1 MQLSEA
7 EEKERGGAE
16 KLIFDHE
23 NAIEELKEAH
33 QHHVS
38 TEIDR
43 MSKHHSAEV
52 SDLKMQLS
60 GTNDDNSTEG
70 HWKSRAL
77 ELEKALLEAKLL
89 GEKAFSEIRQIQ
101 STQQE
106 QVRDEDKYEALESEI
121 EDLKRQR
128 ASQVYEMGQN
138 RIRFALDSRRRND
151 VLQMELASLKSA
163 RQDARK
169 ASLRRCLNSVRG
181 VYLRRAW
188 QQWRG
193 VIRWCH
199 YAWFQERAMQ
209 FRLSRSLLVMDGI
222 VRSYSLRLLSF
233 TFRVWRENVQ
243 DESSVSIVTPL
254 LSTPVSNTPG
264 FSTPGSNNNDAVRK
278 LYAIQSAMASQ
289 EKQRTRRKLYYRFLH
304 ASHLINSAQLR
315 RRQRRLISAFHRW
328 VYASQY

>member
-1 MQLSEA
+1 
-7 EEKERGGAE
+7 
-16 KLIFDHE
+16 
-23 NAIEELKEAH
+23 
-33 QHHVS
+33 
-38 TEIDR
+38 

-60 GTNDDNSTEG
+60 ATNDDDDNSTEG

-77 ELEKALLEAKLL
+77 ELEKALREAKLL

-106 QVRDEDKYEALESEI
+106 QVRDEDKYNTLESEI

-151 VLQMELASLKSA
+151 VLQMELASLKSV
-163 RQDARK
+163 RRDARE
-169 ASLRRCLNSVRG
+169 ASLRRCLNSVRS

-222 VRSYSLRLLSF
+222 ARSYSLRLLAF
-233 TFRVWRENVQ
+233 TFRVWRENVTGRIF
-243 DESSVSIVTPL
+243 SIDRHTKP
-254 LSTPVSNTPG
+254 
-264 FSTPGSNNNDAVRK
+264 F
-278 LYAIQSAMASQ
+278 I
-289 EKQRTRRKLYYRFLH
+289 
-304 ASHLINSAQLR
+304 SHSCLQ
-315 RRQRRLISAFHRW
+315 HT
-328 VYASQY
+328 